1 VNVRLV
7 HGQFVPLDDQEV
19 LQRGLPHGRGHD
31 LISLQGCQRI
41 RQSAREVTDP
51 MALDFFRGQ
60 VTDVALEGRR
70 GNELAAD
77 TVGACAEEAGQ
88 EEIGLGAVIR

>member
-31 LISLQGCQRI
+31 LIPLQGRQRF
-41 RQSAREVTDP
+41 RQRAREVTDP
-51 MALDFFRGQ
+51 MALDFFQ
-60 VTDVALEGRR
+60 CLVTDVALEGRG

-77 TVGACAEEAGQ
+77 AVGSRAEEPSQ
-88 EEIGLGAVIR
+88 EKIRLSTVVR